1 MKQGSERSVTRIYSD
16 EVEFRRK
23 GVRKRKECQSHT
35 EVQLRDEVTGKD
47 LSGVLAVRTE
57 DTWEFALDKIGR
69 AHV

>member
-23 GVRKRKECQSHT
+23 GVWKRKECQSHT

-57 DTWEFALDKIGR
+57 YIWEFALDS
-69 AHV
+69 